1 MLTPK
6 DQIPPCPT
14 GVVRLPPIMVE
25 SGVIEL
31 VCRMRAD
38 LSVPIGGGTFRSW
51 FALFDFAWPKE
62 GGAEAADRG
71 EEAPE
76 ETDGGDSPVQI
87 F

>member
-1 MLTPK
+1 
-6 DQIPPCPT
+6 
-14 GVVRLPPIMVE
+14 MVE

-76 ETDGGDSPVQI
+76 ETDGGDSPVGLEVTLCEGGLKPGALELS
-87 F
+87 

>member
-1 MLTPK
+1 
-6 DQIPPCPT
+6 
-14 GVVRLPPIMVE
+14 
-25 SGVIEL
+25 
-31 VCRMRAD
+31 MRAD

-76 ETDGGDSPVQI
+76 ETDGGDSHVAGAVVELQGCGEKCCLLKLGAGIPTGAGPCTYT
-87 F
+87 